1 LSNPESY
8 LKRRFYFAGSQML
21 PNYAILELS
30 WLFFAYT
37 LDNPRCVSK
46 ILDHNES
53 YDENNNVKNYHSW

>member
-1 LSNPESY
+1 
-8 LKRRFYFAGSQML
+8 ML

-37 LDNPRCVSK
+37 LDNPRCASK